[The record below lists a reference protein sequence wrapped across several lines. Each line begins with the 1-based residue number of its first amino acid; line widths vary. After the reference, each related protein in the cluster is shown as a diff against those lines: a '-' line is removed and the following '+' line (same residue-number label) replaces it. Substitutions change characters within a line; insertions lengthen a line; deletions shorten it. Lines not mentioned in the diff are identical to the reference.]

1 MKALII
7 IAQEGF
13 QPYEYVETKRVLE
26 ESGIQCTTA
35 SIKKGLCVDKFGGKV
50 QADISVK
57 DTKSEEYDVIV
68 FIGGPG
74 APRLSEYKEVSKL
87 LQKAQQ
93 KNIPLAAICIAPTVL
108 AKADVLEG
116 KTATVWNEDNEQYKV
131 LEDYGAT
138 FVDEAVVVDEGLVTA
153 NGPAAATEFGK
164 KIVEMLKGE

>member
-13 QPYEYVETKRVLE
+13 QPHEYAETKRVLE
-26 ESGIQCTTA
+26 ENNIQCTIA
-35 SIKKGLCVDKFGGKV
+35 SIKKGLCIDKLGGKV
-50 QADISVK
+50 QADIAVK
-57 DTKSEEYDVIV
+57 DAKPEDYDVVIV
-68 FIGGPG
+68 IGGPG
-74 APRLSEYKEVSKL
+74 APRLSDYNELPKL

-93 KNIPLAAICIAPTVL
+93 KHIPLAAICIAPTVL

-138 FVDEAVVVDEGLVTA
+138 FVDEPVVVDEGLVTA
-153 NGPAAATEFGK
+153 NGPDAATQFGK
-164 KIVEMLKGE
+164 KIVEMLKPE